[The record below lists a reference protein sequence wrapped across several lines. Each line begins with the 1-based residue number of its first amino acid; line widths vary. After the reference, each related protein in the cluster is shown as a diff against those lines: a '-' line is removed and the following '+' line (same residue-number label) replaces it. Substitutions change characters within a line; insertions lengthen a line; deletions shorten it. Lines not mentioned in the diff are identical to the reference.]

1 MSAGAKKRVV
11 AAIDVGSAAVRMD
24 VAEIGPNGSVRILD
38 TLHRASTLGRDSFAD
53 GVLSQETIESC
64 VAVLQ
69 EFKAAAEEYG
79 PEVAIRAVGTSA
91 LREARN
97 RDLFLDRAYIATG
110 LEVEPIEEPEVHRY
124 TYLALYR
131 VLADKPFMRR
141 GNVLVVEVGG
151 GGTKVLLIQN
161 GFVTVSETFRL
172 GSVRVREA
180 LEGDGEAEA
189 HPVEALSRQ
198 VDRMM
203 DQARRVFPVSRVPNM
218 VAVIGDLPP
227 LLIHALRRITGAPE
241 AEEGFA
247 TPVPVDTFL
256 KTRALVGLSETELVR
271 RYQLTFQEAETA
283 GPALL
288 AYLRLAE
295 AFRVRQVILARAD
308 LRLGLLFQ
316 MAGGGGWTDHF
327 REQVVRSAL
336 ALGRKYAFDERHAQ
350 HVTAMAL
357 RLFDELASDHRL
369 TARHRQ
375 LLHVA
380 GLLHDIG
387 TFVSARSHHKHSMYL
402 VRSSELFGLTTADTE
417 LIALVVRYHR
427 RSEPGPQHPEFVR
440 LNRADR
446 ALVLVLAALLRVAD
460 ALDRSHTQRIRITG
474 CARQGGVLAIGVEE
488 VGDLSLERVAIENKG
503 HLFETVFGLRVELQP
518 ARLPSAR

>member
-1 MSAGAKKRVV
+1 MNAKAVPRVV

-24 VAEIGPNGSVRILD
+24 IAEIGADGAVRLLD
-38 TLHRASTLGRDSFAD
+38 TLHRPSSLGRDSFTD
-53 GVLSQETIESC
+53 GVISRETIESC
-64 VAVLQ
+64 VVILR
-69 EFKAAAEEYG
+69 EFKAATEEYG
-79 PEVAIRAVGTSA
+79 PHVQIRAVGTSA

-110 LEVEPIEEPEVHRY
+110 LVIEPIEEPEVHRY
-124 TYLALYR
+124 TYLALYQ
-131 VLADKPFMRR
+131 VLAGEPFLHR

-189 HPVEALSRQ
+189 HPVEALARQ
-198 VDRMM
+198 VDRML
-203 DQARRVFPVSRVPNM
+203 DQVRRVFPVRRVPQM

-227 LLIHALRRITGAPE
+227 LLIQALRRISGAREETDFASAVE
-241 AEEGFA
+241 AS
-247 TPVPVDTFL
+247 DFL
-256 KTRALVGLSETELVR
+256 RARALVELTETELVR
-271 RYQLTFQEAETA
+271 RFQLTFQEAETA
-283 GPALL
+283 APALM

-295 AFRVRQVILARAD
+295 AFRTRRVILARAD
-308 LRLGLLFQ
+308 LRLGLVFH
-316 MAGGGGWTDHF
+316 MARGGGWSDHF

-336 ALGRKYAFDERHAQ
+336 ALGQKYAFDERHAR
-350 HVTAMAL
+350 HVTELAL
-357 RLFDELASDHRL
+357 RLFDELAPSYRL
-369 TARHRQ
+369 TPRHRQ
-375 LLHVA
+375 LLQVA

-427 RSEPGPQHPEFVR
+427 RSEPGPQHLEFAR
-440 LNRADR
+440 LDRPDR
-446 ALVLVLAALLRVAD
+446 ALVLVLAAILRAAD

-474 CARQGGVLAIGVEE
+474 CSAGDGVMAIGVED
-488 VGDLSLERVAIENKG
+488 VGDLSLERVALENKG
-503 HLFETVFGLRVELQP
+503 ALFETVFGLKPVLQP
-518 ARLPSAR
+518 AILPPSR